1 MHTKSYKISIRLSLR
16 IPVPVSVNYYNIA
29 YTGVANFTDFY
40 RGTSA
45 AGSSH
50 QSHTNDIYV
59 HYSPVAEI
67 MLYCNRSMILQPAG
81 VNRRRVI
88 DENDSEWGD
97 ELMEETMKDY
107 EKELEASFRTI
118 NEGDVIKGTVLAVN
132 EEEVILDLKYYTQ
145 GIIKAEDMS
154 NDPNF
159 SLMADVHEGD
169 VLEATVVKT
178 DDGQGN
184 ILLSRKEAND
194 VLAWDVLAGYMEEK
208 KNISVKVN
216 DVVNAGVV
224 AYLEGIR
231 GFIPASHLDIS
242 YVENLEEY
250 KGKTLEV
257 RVITVDREKEKLVLS
272 AREILREKKKE
283 EHDHKVAM
291 IVPGTVLEGTVE
303 SLQTYGA
310 FVDLKDGLSGLVHI
324 SQICQRRIKKPSEVL
339 KVGDKVKV
347 KVLNTNDGKIS
358 LSMKALEEQQAEEI
372 EKIDVKQYG
381 SSESV
386 GTSLGDLFAKLNIK

>member
-1 MHTKSYKISIRLSLR
+1 
-16 IPVPVSVNYYNIA
+16 
-29 YTGVANFTDFY
+29 
-40 RGTSA
+40 
-45 AGSSH
+45 
-50 QSHTNDIYV
+50 
-59 HYSPVAEI
+59 
-67 MLYCNRSMILQPAG
+67 
-81 VNRRRVI
+81 
-88 DENDSEWGD
+88 
-97 ELMEETMKDY
+97 MEETMKDY

-118 NEGDVIKGTVLAVN
+118 NEGDVIKGTVIDVN
-132 EEEVILDLKYYTQ
+132 EEEVTLDLKYYTQ
-145 GIIKAEDMS
+145 GIIKAADMS
-154 NDPNF
+154 DDPGF

-169 VLEATVVKT
+169 VIEASVVKT

-184 ILLSRKEAND
+184 ILLSRREANAA
-194 VLAWDVLAGYMEEK
+194 LAWDVLTNYMEEK
-208 KNISVKVN
+208 KSVNVKVSE
-216 DVVNAGVV
+216 VVNAGVV

-231 GFIPASHLDIS
+231 GFIPASHLDVS
-242 YVENLEEY
+242 YVDNLEDY

-257 RVITVDREKEKLVLS
+257 RVITVDPEKGKLVLS
-272 AREILREKKKE
+272 AREILREKAKE

-358 LSMKALEEQQAEEI
+358 LSMKAIEEQQAEEM
-372 EKIDVKQYG
+372 ESIDVQQYDSG
-381 SSESV
+381 QSV
-386 GTSLGDLFAKLNIK
+386 GTSLGDLFAKLNIQP